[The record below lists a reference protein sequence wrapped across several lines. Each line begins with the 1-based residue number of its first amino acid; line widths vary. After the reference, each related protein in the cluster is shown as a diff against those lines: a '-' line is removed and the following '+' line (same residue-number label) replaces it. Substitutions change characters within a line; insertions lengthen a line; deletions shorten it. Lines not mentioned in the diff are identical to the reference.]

1 MRHLL
6 PLVCGSFALL
16 VAAGCGSKPTP
27 SPVLL
32 TPEEQ
37 AKLSTPAA
45 DKVDNPQYTQWGKFP
60 VGTTLTRRM
69 TTDSAKTEGQTVTT
83 FTFKI
88 TEKTDEVVVIESQAT
103 TEYHGGRV
111 EKNPPVTDRYPRQ
124 IALPEGVKKGEFG
137 KPKGGTEE
145 SVTVL
150 GRAYKAR
157 KTESKG
163 STDAGELT
171 QTVWAS
177 DDIPGGL
184 VKSVQRVPKVEETTT
199 IEITELTIPR

>member
-6 PLVCGSFALL
+6 PLVCGSFLL
-16 VAAGCGSKPTP
+16 AVAAGCGSKPTP

-32 TPEEQ
+32 SPDEQ
-37 AKLSTPAA
+37 AKLSTHAA
-45 DKVDNPQYTQWGKFP
+45 EQVDNPQYTQWGKFP
-60 VGTTLTRRM
+60 VGTTLTRKM
-69 TTDSAKTEGQTVTT
+69 TTDSLKSEGMTVTT
-83 FTFKI
+83 FAFKI
-88 TEKTDEVVVIESQAT
+88 TEKSDEVVVIESQAT

-111 EKNPPVTDRYPRQ
+111 EKNPPVTDRYPRR
-124 IALPEGVKKGEFG
+124 IALPDGFKKDEFG

-145 SVTVL
+145 SLTVL
-150 GRAYKAR
+150 GRTYKAR

-163 STDAGELT
+163 STDAGELH

-199 IEITELTIPR
+199 IEITELTIPQ

>member
-1 MRHLL
+1 MRRTYSLACGLL
-6 PLVCGSFALL
+6 ALAF
-16 VAAGCGSKPTP
+16 AAGCGSKPTP

-37 AKLSTPAA
+37 AKLSAPAA
-45 DKVDNPQYTQWGKFP
+45 EQVENPQYRNWAKFP
-60 VGTTLTRRM
+60 VGTTLTRKM
-69 TTDSAKTEGQTVTT
+69 TTDSAKSEGMTVTT

-88 TEKTDEVVVIESQAT
+88 TEKTDEVVLVESQAT

-111 EKNPPVTDRYPRQ
+111 EKNPPVTDRHPRQ
-124 IALPEGVKKGEFG
+124 IALPDGIKKEDWG
-137 KPKGGTEE
+137 KPKGGVEE
-145 SVTVL
+145 NVTVL

-171 QTVWAS
+171 QTLWS
-177 DDIPGGL
+177 SEDIPGGL
-184 VKSVQRVPKVEETTT
+184 VKSVQRVPKVDETTT
-199 IEITELTIPR
+199 IEVTELTIPN